1 MEPQMLSRFIIPILL
16 LTMLP
21 AANSLAEEVAATLML
36 FREQEPAIPEPY
48 DSRMLL
54 TADYLRMDD
63 GIDDGDFALLDRNS
77 ETIYSVSHDD
87 RRILVVPR
95 RAIEI
100 AAPQP
105 FRHDVE
111 ELDAGGV
118 PDVDG
123 KPVRRYY
130 LFTNGMRCLE
140 IYSVEGF
147 LEDARQ
153 ALAQFA
159 EILAGEHARTVH
171 LTPEEYRQNCDLAN
185 NVFVPA
191 RHLDKGF
198 PVRQKDFTGR
208 SRYLVTTQDGVKVD
222 SSLFELP
229 TDYQR
234 FMPGTISR

>member
-1 MEPQMLSRFIIPILL
+1 MLSRYIIPILF

-21 AANSLAEEVAATLML
+21 AANALAEELDATLML
-36 FREQEPAIPEPY
+36 FREQEPLIPEPY

-54 TADYLRMDD
+54 TEDYLRMDD
-63 GIDDGDFALLDRNS
+63 GIDEGDFALLDRNS
-77 ETIYSVSHDD
+77 DTIYSVSHDD

-95 RAIEI
+95 RAIE
-100 AAPQP
+100 AVPPQP
-105 FRHDVE
+105 FRHDIE
-111 ELDAGGV
+111 ELEAGGV

-130 LFTNGMRCLE
+130 LFTNGTRCLE

-159 EILAGEHARTVH
+159 EILAGEHARTLH
-171 LTPEEYRQNCDLAN
+171 LTPDEYRQGCDLAN
-185 NVFVPA
+185 NVFEPA
-191 RHLDKGF
+191 RHLSKGF

-208 SRYLVTTQDGVKVD
+208 SRDLVTTRGGIKVD

-229 TDYQR
+229 ADYQR
-234 FMPGTISR
+234 FMAGSIGR